1 MINLQV
7 AVQPD
12 PDKQQRITMVFEFL
26 MVIV

>member
-12 PDKQQRITMVFEFL
+12 PDEQQRITMVFEFL
-26 MVIV
+26 MVIS

>member
-12 PDKQQRITMVFEFL
+12 PDEQQRITMVFESP
-26 MVIV
+26 MVIS

>member
-12 PDKQQRITMVFEFL
+12 PNKQQRITMVFEL
-26 MVIV
+26 PMVIS

>member
-12 PDKQQRITMVFEFL
+12 PDEQQRITMGFKL
-26 MVIV
+26 PLVIG